1 LAPAGQRFPL
11 LGQPL
16 HLGGLTLRNRIV
28 MGSMHTGLEEL
39 DDGFERLSA
48 FYVERARGGAAL
60 IITGGFGIDDMAL
73 GHPGAAKQASL
84 QRADQLEP
92 HRKLCEAVHQEG
104 ALIALQALHIG
115 RNDYATGGVAPSSI
129 ASPLGSKPPRELSEP
144 EILHLIGCYA
154 NTAALAAQAGY
165 DGVELMGAEGYLI
178 NQFLAPRSNQRSD
191 RWGGSASARRRFALE
206 LVKAVRAALPRQLLL
221 FRISLIDLV
230 EGGCSW
236 DEVVELALALQ
247 LGGVDLLN
255 SGAGWHESRV
265 PTVASLVPQ
274 APFAHLTWRLKQVLK
289 IPVIASNR
297 IAMPETAEALLA
309 GGQADLVALARPL
322 LADPD
327 WAVKAISSRSD
338 EINTCIACNQA
349 CLDRVFLQQP
359 VTCLVNPRAGI
370 ETLRPLRPA
379 SIKRRLAVVGGGPAG
394 LAFATT
400 AALRGHQVTLFE
412 AGPALGGQFLLA
424 LQIPGKEDYG
434 QTLRYYQRQ
443 LVIHGGQVH
452 LNQAPS
458 AEQLQ
463 GFEQIVLATGVR
475 ARELALPGLP
485 GFPGLQGDPRVLGYA
500 QALARGRQSMGR
512 NIAIIGAGGIGF
524 DIAEWLSDPGLPP
537 TLASYQADWGIDAE
551 FRQRGG
557 LCAPH
562 VAPSERQIWLLQRK
576 PGRPGQDLAPSTG
589 WIRRN
594 LLKRRNVQML
604 GGVDYLGLDQ
614 QGLHLRMDGLT
625 QCLAIDQLI
634 ICAGQ
639 ESERGLL
646 PELQRLGLPT
656 EVIGGADSADQL
668 DAHRAI
674 EQATLLALEV

>member
-1 LAPAGQRFPL
+1 MSPSRSAGQRFPL

-16 HLGGLTLRNRIV
+16 QVGGLTLRNRIV

-60 IITGGFGIDDMAL
+60 IITGGFGVDDMAL
-73 GHPGAAKQASL
+73 GHPAAAQQASL
-84 QRADQLEP
+84 QRVDQLEP

-129 ASPLGSKPPRELSEP
+129 ASPLGKKAPRELSEA
-144 EILHLIGCYA
+144 EILQLIDCYA

-191 RWGGSASARRRFALE
+191 RWGGSAAARRCFALE
-206 LVKAVRAALPRQLLL
+206 LVKAVRAVLPTQLLL

-230 EGGCSW
+230 DGGCSW
-236 DEVVELALALQ
+236 DEVIELALALQ
-247 LGGVDLLN
+247 QAGINLLN

-265 PTVASLVPQ
+265 PTVASLVPR
-274 APFAHLTWRLKQVLK
+274 APFAQLTWRLKQVLT

-309 GGQADLVALARPL
+309 DGQADLVALARPL

-327 WAVKAISSRSD
+327 WAVKSLSARSD

-349 CLDRVFLQQP
+349 CLDRVFLQQA
-359 VTCLVNPRAGI
+359 VTCLVNPRAGF
-370 ETLRPLRPA
+370 ETLRQQRPA
-379 SIKRRLAVVGGGPAG
+379 VIKRRIAVVGGGPAG

-400 AALRGHQVTLFE
+400 AAMRGHQVTLFE

-424 LQIPGKEDYG
+424 MQIPGKEEYA

-443 LVIHGGQVH
+443 LEIHGVQVH
-452 LNQAPS
+452 LNLAPS
-458 AEQLQ
+458 AGQLQ
-463 GFEQIVLATGVR
+463 GFEQVMLATGVR
-475 ARELALPGLP
+475 ARELDL
-485 GFPGLQGDPRVLGYA
+485 PGLQGDPRVLGYA
-500 QALARGRQSMGR
+500 QALAQGRQSMGR

-537 TLASYQADWGIDAE
+537 TLASYQSTWGIDAE
-551 FRQRGG
+551 FLQRGG
-557 LCAPH
+557 LCAPDL
-562 VAPSERQIWLLQRK
+562 APSERQIWLLQRR
-576 PGRPGQDLAPSTG
+576 PGKPGQDLAPSTG

-604 GGVDYLGLDQ
+604 GGVDYLYLDQ
-614 QGLHLRMDGLT
+614 QGLHLRVDGVA
-625 QCLAIDQLI
+625 QCLAIDPLI

-639 ESERGLL
+639 ESERRLL
-646 PELQRLGLPT
+646 PELQRLGIAT
-656 EVIGGADSADQL
+656 AVIGGADAADQL

>member
-1 LAPAGQRFPL
+1 MSLLPTAGQRFPL

-16 HLGGLTLRNRIV
+16 QLGGLTLRNRIV

-60 IITGGFGIDDMAL
+60 IITGGFGVDDMAL
-73 GHPGAAKQASL
+73 GHPAAAKQATL

-92 HRKLCEAVHQEG
+92 HRKLCQAVHQEG

-129 ASPLGSKPPRELSEP
+129 ASPLGKKAPRELSEA
-144 EILHLIGCYA
+144 EILQLIDCYA
-154 NTAALAAQAGY
+154 NTATLAAQAGY

-191 RWGGSASARRRFALE
+191 RWGGSAAARRCFALE
-206 LVKAVRAALPRQLLL
+206 LVKAVRAVLPTQLLL

-230 EGGCSW
+230 DGGCTW
-236 DEVVELALALQ
+236 DEVIELALALQ
-247 LGGVDLLN
+247 AAGVDLLN

-265 PTVASLVPQ
+265 PTVASLVPR
-274 APFAHLTWRLKQVLK
+274 APFATLTWRLKQVLK

-309 GGQADLVALARPL
+309 DGQADLVALARPL

-327 WAVKAISSRSD
+327 WAVKALSARSN

-359 VTCLVNPRAGI
+359 VTCLVNPRAGF

-379 SIKRRLAVVGGGPAG
+379 AIKRRLAVVGGGPAG
-394 LAFATT
+394 LAFAAS
-400 AALRGHQVTLFE
+400 AAMRGHQVTLFE

-424 LQIPGKEDYG
+424 MQIPGKEEYA

-443 LVIHGGQVH
+443 LEIHGVQVH
-452 LNQAPS
+452 LNLAPS

-463 GFEQIVLATGVR
+463 GFEQVMLATGVR
-475 ARELALPGLP
+475 ARELDL
-485 GFPGLQGDPRVLGYA
+485 PGLQGDPRVLGYA
-500 QALARGRQSMGR
+500 QALAQGRQSMGR

-537 TLASYQADWGIDAE
+537 TLASYQASWGIDAE
-551 FRQRGG
+551 FLQRGG
-557 LCAPH
+557 LCAPDL
-562 VAPSERQIWLLQRK
+562 APSERQIWLLQRR
-576 PGRPGQDLAPSTG
+576 PGKPGQDLAPSTG

-604 GGVDYLGLDQ
+604 GGVDYLYLDQ
-614 QGLHLRMDGLT
+614 QGLHLRVEGVA
-625 QCLAIDQLI
+625 QCLAVDQLI

-646 PELQRLGLPT
+646 PELQRRGIAT
-656 EVIGGADSADQL
+656 EVIGGADAADQL